1 MANFNF
7 DVDTSP
13 MARTVESVKGHVN
26 GVTTAVTAMEAAVI
40 ATERRASQT
49 ICENVDNGFYTLVK
63 SQISQKAVAA
73 YTEMTTKQMTLL
85 QLAKALDAVKKQMLA
100 DFNMISKRYNK
111 LFQSLNRAL
120 ETRVRELDRPSM
132 NLAAIKR
139 SLVFD
144 KLKDN
149 TALVFS
155 ASNETLFT
163 AQTSL
168 GGKLKQKTRDAM
180 QTLSTSVS
188 ENLSYTDKLKRI
200 LVKDS
205 PAQNGANATGFPA
218 ASGAQAAGSA
228 ASGAPGV
235 SGTQA
240 AGNTADFVI
249 AGSAASGV
257 SGAQATGGEAGLS
270 VASGAQGGGP
280 SAQSDFRFLPVVF
293 SAAESFFKK
302 DETIE
307 SVYAAKAPA
316 WSSALVIVS
325 AAEHANSGLSWAA
338 ASDEER
344 ELVKNEFLTLCEK
357 GALAEREEREIMRL
371 FEQSRW
377 EALKK

>member
-1 MANFNF
+1 
-7 DVDTSP
+7 
-13 MARTVESVKGHVN
+13 MARTVDSVKGHVN

-40 ATERRASQT
+40 ATERKASRT
-49 ICENVDNGFYTLVK
+49 ICENVDNGFYTLVR

-132 NLAAIKR
+132 NLANIKR

-149 TALVFS
+149 ASLVFS

-180 QTLSTSVS
+180 QTLSGAVS

-200 LVKDS
+200 LVQDR
-205 PAQNGANATGFPA
+205 QNGTN
-218 ASGAQAAGSA
+218 
-228 ASGAPGV
+228 APGR
-235 SGTQA
+235 
-240 AGNTADFVI
+240 TAD
-249 AGSAASGV
+249 
-257 SGAQATGGEAGLS
+257 L
-270 VASGAQGGGP
+270 

-302 DETIE
+302 GETIE

-316 WSSALVIVS
+316 WPSAAPVVS
-325 AAEHANSGLSWAA
+325 AAENAKGGLLWAA
-338 ASDEER
+338 ANDEER
-344 ELVKNEFLTLCEK
+344 ELIKKEFLALCEK
-357 GALAEREEREIMRL
+357 GNLAEREAREIMRL